1 MKTKTPE
8 INPAFRISSNKLF
21 DLLEDDD
28 LILLENFRSEKCF
41 TRNIAEPA
49 ARIGEVAETD
59 RSDVSVGSAPG
70 IRIGV
75 SQRLEIARSKTN
87 RVAGDDSALDTCREE
102 GGLNKTVETV
112 QV

>member
-1 MKTKTPE
+1 MFL
-8 INPAFRISSNKLF
+8 NFNSVNR
-21 DLLEDDD
+21 LLKQYD
-28 LILLENFRSEKCF
+28 LILLENFRPEKCF
-41 TRNIAEPA
+41 TRDVAETA

-59 RSDVSVGSAPG
+59 CSDVSVGSAPG

-87 RVAGDDSALDTCREE
+87 RVAGDDSALDTGREE